1 MGPTRKVKA
10 RYMTVDSLHASF
22 QKIDAKVRHMIE
34 KGCTNSSLE
43 QCIRRLWSQQF
54 HHNLSR
60 PALHGM
66 IMHYRALYSSRKT
79 RKAQKGGMAPLE
91 YSGGQGSASVYGRF
105 PVEGGSSSKYVH
117 DLGLINR
124 TFESSIG
131 SSCTR
136 QQGGSRKQ
144 RQRRQRG
151 GGILDTATSLITDSG
166 IGQSV
171 GMGHTMASVPNNI
184 VDTGAK
190 ALMGSPVAVKTHP
203 TDPTWK
209 LRIFDPKAFDAKG
222 MQQFQI
228 EPIYQSY

>member
-1 MGPTRKVKA
+1 
-10 RYMTVDSLHASF
+10 
-22 QKIDAKVRHMIE
+22 
-34 KGCTNSSLE
+34 
-43 QCIRRLWSQQF
+43 
-54 HHNLSR
+54 
-60 PALHGM
+60 M